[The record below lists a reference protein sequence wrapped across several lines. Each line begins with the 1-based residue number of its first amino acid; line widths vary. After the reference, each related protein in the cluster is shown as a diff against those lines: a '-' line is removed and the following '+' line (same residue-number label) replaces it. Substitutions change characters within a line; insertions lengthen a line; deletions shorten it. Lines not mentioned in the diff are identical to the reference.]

1 MVQIPTTERKFYDTT
16 PKANTLALYADAL
29 KPAVQNAN
37 KIFMDQQRIKI
48 ATKSTQ
54 ARIEADDYVKQM
66 RLQFQGNPDSPEF
79 KQTIQSGLSDI
90 FNRYGE
96 DIDPMAK
103 GEWNLTANKMTGAY
117 ELSNNDWII
126 NQREDNA
133 KLDIAEKM
141 AIDFDLAYKHGANG
155 NVVAGRDDL
164 QDSYNN
170 LLDYAQK
177 NMGETEAR
185 KLLKDYERKY
195 TLNYLN
201 GLMKSNPAAAKQ
213 MLEDEK
219 TQQVIGSKSA
229 VDTLKKMSADSEV
242 KQMKKYIQE
251 QNTRQQHAYLKFL
264 KMENPTIA
272 DLEAYKDN
280 FEPDMPDAK
289 YDRLLKMIN
298 ERNPEADTNVDVD
311 IETSKELKSIM
322 SFPSV
327 SIADLN
333 KYLDKAIEFVE
344 KVKKKN
350 KEGKLS
356 LEQSDNY
363 SNLAINAAQNKD
375 VREAIN
381 NIPDFDAFKKIVPVP
396 AREPEYKEPKEETT
410 EQADFFEESIGQY
423 ANYEKYDRVL
433 EDLRKEAKDA
443 DTEEKQQDL
452 LKKITNFASHVQYD
466 EDNNNFLKDDAKKLI
481 DKAENLAKQAV
492 FKRNL
497 YNMPQ
502 PGFWRESARFAFNWF
517 SSIEDRNMRKD
528 IDYIAK
534 DTMASYIGALSSG
547 DVEGANKIYE
557 EGMHKA
563 IMRRYKRFIP
573 EGTKLEAGKT
583 ILNLEGTPCIFM
595 GFGAT
600 DICVRVDD

>member
-16 PKANTLALYADAL
+16 PKANSLALYADAL

-37 KIFMDQQRIKI
+37 KIFMDQQKIKI
-48 ATKSTQ
+48 ATRSTQ
-54 ARIEADDYVKQM
+54 ARIDADDYVKQM
-66 RLQFQGNPDSPEF
+66 RLQYQGNPDSPEF
-79 KQTIQSGLSDI
+79 KQAIQSGLNDI
-90 FNRYGE
+90 FERYGE

-126 NQREDNA
+126 KQRAENA
-133 KLDIAEKM
+133 KLDVAEKM

-201 GLMKSNPAAAKQ
+201 GLMNSNPAAAKK

-251 QNTRQQHAYLKFL
+251 QNTRQQYAYLKFL
-264 KMENPTIA
+264 NMENPTIA

-289 YDRLLKMIN
+289 YDRMLKMIN
-298 ERNPEADTNVDVD
+298 DRNSEAETDTSTD
-311 IETSKELKSIM
+311 IETAKELKSIM
-322 SFPSV
+322 SIPGMN
-327 SIADLN
+327 ITGLGN
-333 KYLDKAIEFVE
+333 YLDLATKFVE
-344 KVKKKN
+344 GVKKKN

-356 LEQSDNY
+356 LAQSDNY
-363 SNLAINAAQNKD
+363 SNLAIEAAQNKE
-375 VREAIN
+375 VRDAIN
-381 NIPDFDAFKKIVPVP
+381 NMPDFDAFQKIVPVP
-396 AREPEYKEPKEETT
+396 TRKPKME
-410 EQADFFEESIGQY
+410 
-423 ANYEKYDRVL
+423 V
-433 EDLRKEAKDA
+433 
-443 DTEEKQQDL
+443 
-452 LKKITNFASHVQYD
+452 
-466 EDNNNFLKDDAKKLI
+466 
-481 DKAENLAKQAV
+481 AV
-492 FKRNL
+492 FKTPDEVDKRFSELDNMPNVTSEEQRALIENTDDFMNAVYASARNGIIDESEKEDYINKINKL
-497 YNMPQ
+497 IKNKVFKHNINKMPQ
-502 PGFWRESARFAFNWF
+502 PGFWREQARFAFDWF
-517 SSIEDRNMRKD
+517 SSVDNMKMRHD
-528 IDYIAK
+528 IDNVAAK
-534 DTMASYIGALSSG
+534 TIESMIRAYNNRDY
-547 DVEGANKIYE
+547 EGAEKIYRDGIE
-557 EGMHKA
+557 KA
-563 IMRRYKRFIP
+563 IMRRYAKWIP
-573 EGTKLEAGKT
+573 EGTKLEPGKT
-583 ILNLEGTPCIFM
+583 ILNLEGIPCKFM

-600 DICVRVDD
+600 DICVEVE